1 MKQWMKMPVCRLRQ
15 LALARGL
22 MVLLVVMG
30 GWVMAHA
37 VGANGQYRW
46 SVQLRGYVSAETGKE
61 PTAHLWLP
69 TGIDTVR
76 AVVMAQQNMTEEA
89 LFKMPAFKERM
100 ARLGIGLLWIAP
112 AFTNTWDPLSG
123 CQQVF
128 EELMTDI
135 AYQSGHPELATAP
148 VIPFGHSAQA
158 TFPWNFAAWNK
169 ARTLCIISFHGDA
182 PRTNLCGFGA
192 SNVEWGRTR
201 NIDGVPGLMVEGEY
215 EWWEARVYPA
225 LAFRMMY
232 PESCVSFLCDTGRGH
247 FDCSEETAL
256 YIADF
261 IDKSMQH
268 RYRGVGQP
276 LASVNV
282 RQGWLAERWHPGQ
295 QERPAAAPYDS
306 YRGDRHDA
314 FWYFDQEMAQRT
326 EQRYARDARLGM
338 QYVGVEYGGEQV
350 SYDEKTQGGMM
361 LHIDPTRLKQQNGYP
376 VFSIRAVAVDAQ
388 HRKITPG
395 KAWRGTVETICGPV
409 EKIGEDLFRIVPY
422 EGGLDNPRRSFTIW
436 LCAVA
441 QADDASKTAVQPI
454 QIRLK

>member
-1 MKQWMKMPVCRLRQ
+1 
-15 LALARGL
+15 
-22 MVLLVVMG
+22 
-30 GWVMAHA
+30 
-37 VGANGQYRW
+37 
-46 SVQLRGYVSAETGKE
+46 
-61 PTAHLWLP
+61 
-69 TGIDTVR
+69 
-76 AVVMAQQNMTEEA
+76 
-89 LFKMPAFKERM
+89 
-100 ARLGIGLLWIAP
+100 
-112 AFTNTWDPLSG
+112 
-123 CQQVF
+123 VF
-128 EELMTDI
+128 EERHDRHRLPVGTPR
-135 AYQSGHPELATAP
+135 AGHGT

-201 NIDGVPGLMVEGEY
+201 NIDGVPGLMVAGEY

-361 LHIDPTRLKQQNGYP
+361 LHIDPTKYEAANGYP
-376 VFSIRAVAVDAQ
+376 VFSIRAVLSKRSTEISRQVRRGAG
-388 HRKITPG
+388 R
-395 KAWRGTVETICGPV
+395 WRTICGPV
-409 EKIGEDLFRIVPY
+409 EKIGKTSFALCPTREVWIILAARSPSGFVPWP
-422 EGGLDNPRRSFTIW
+422 GR
-436 LCAVA
+436 
-441 QADDASKTAVQPI
+441 
-454 QIRLK
+454 

>member
-1 MKQWMKMPVCRLRQ
+1 MRKFKDGLRLAVVRS
-15 LALARGL
+15 L
-22 MVLLVVMG
+22 MVLSVVMWG
-30 GWVMAHA
+30 RSTAQA
-37 VGANGQYRW
+37 VGQHGQYQW
-46 SVQLRGYVSAETGKE
+46 SVQLRGYISAETGKE
-61 PTAHLWLP
+61 PTAYLWLP
-69 TGIDTVR
+69 EGIDTVR

-89 LFKMPAFKERM
+89 LFKMPAFKQRM
-100 ARLGIGLLWIAP
+100 AQMGIGLLWIAP
-112 AFTNTWDPLSG
+112 AFTHTWDPLSG

-135 AYQSGHPELATAP
+135 AYQSGHPEIERAP

-169 ARTLCIISFHGDA
+169 ESTLCIISFHGDA

-215 EWWEARVYPA
+215 EWWEARVNPA

-232 PESCVSFLCDTGRGH
+232 PNSCISFLCDTGRGH

-256 YIADF
+256 YIAAF
-261 IDKSMQH
+261 IEKSMKY

-276 LASVNV
+276 LHHLDP
-282 RQGWLAERWHPGQ
+282 RQGWLAERWQAGKQ
-295 QERPAAAPYDS
+295 SRPMAAPYDA
-306 YRGDRHDA
+306 YHGDKHDA
-314 FWYFDQEMAQRT
+314 FWYFDQDMAHRT
-326 EQRYARDARLGM
+326 ELRYARDAQLAT
-338 QYVGVEYGGEQV
+338 QYVGVEYENKLV
-350 SYDEKTQGGMM
+350 PYDEKLQGGMM
-361 LHIDPTRLKQQNGYP
+361 IRMDPASLKRQKGYP
-376 VFSIRAVAVDAQ
+376 VFRIRAVAVDGKHQKIAQ
-388 HRKITPG
+388 G
-395 KAWRGTVETICGPV
+395 KTWRGSVEIISGPV

-422 EGGLDNPRRSFTIW
+422 EAGSDNPRRSFTIW

-441 QADDASKTAVQPI
+441 QADGVSKSAVQPI